1 MRLLNMT
8 RYGSLSLTRA
18 VAAAFM
24 LPAAA
29 IAQPSSPAKLAAI
42 TTVQV
47 AASNPTQPVS
57 PDTLILYFDLN
68 STTIRR
74 QDQALLDQAARL
86 YRDGNPVLMTLTG
99 QADNVGPA
107 TGNLQIACRRAL
119 AVLYELVA
127 RGIPAQRFELVARG
141 TAEEPVA
148 QKMGDPEPLNRR
160 VEIRWR

>member
-1 MRLLNMT
+1 MRLITMT
-8 RYGSLSLTRA
+8 RYGSLSLPLA
-18 VAAAFM
+18 IAAALT

-29 IAQPSSPAKLAAI
+29 SAQPSSPAKLAAI
-42 TTVQV
+42 TTVQ
-47 AASNPTQPVS
+47 ATPSSPTQPAS
-57 PDTLILYFDLN
+57 PDSLILYFNSN
-68 STTIRR
+68 STTIRQ

-107 TGNLQIACRRAL
+107 ASNLQISSRRAL
-119 AVLYELVA
+119 AVLYQLVA
-127 RGIPAQRFELVARG
+127 RGIPAQRFELVAKG

-148 QKMGDPEPLNRR
+148 QKIGDPEPLNRR